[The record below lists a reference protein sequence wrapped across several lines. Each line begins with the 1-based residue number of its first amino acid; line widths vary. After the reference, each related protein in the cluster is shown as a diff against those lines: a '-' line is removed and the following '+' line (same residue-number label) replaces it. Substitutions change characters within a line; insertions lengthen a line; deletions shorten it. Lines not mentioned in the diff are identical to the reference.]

1 MDDWS
6 QVIDDITVVKVRTH
20 NSYGVMQK
28 VRHSTRE
35 GGGMAG
41 KVTKCD
47 KGGGGSAEKVT
58 SLTLKIY
65 FYDFTIYQFL
75 K

>member
-1 MDDWS
+1 MY
-6 QVIDDITVVKVRTH
+6 IALKR
-20 NSYGVMQK
+20 
-28 VRHSTRE
+28 R
-35 GGGMAG
+35 GMAG

-58 SLTLKIY
+58 SLTLTNY